1 MRFRDSSALLPFI
14 VEESTTAAAREGFV
28 VELLDPAAG

>member
-1 MRFRDSSALLPFI
+1 MRFRDSSALLPLM
-14 VEESTTAAAREGFV
+14 VDEATKAAAREGFV